1 MSSNKT
7 LTTKV
12 NLRLLFS
19 VLFALL
25 ITISTIILGIDLA
38 FADRS
43 ELGFGLQFNLTEQ
56 LSKQTFDTNL
66 GYFIS
71 QEQQAWSQSEQLLQ
85 VGLGLSFSSS
95 IWLKLGLSQSQNLVI
110 PTEESEI
117 CVESQFDHSPP
128 DKNTGL
134 SQGRCVRLK
143 GEFPNRA
150 FHSAIAYNYKPFDDL
165 SPFIELSLAINYL
178 PRGDFWTYIERS
190 SHDLTQSQ
198 WTDLNLGVK
207 IQRQELITSSNRFAI
222 GFEKRLMSRWGIRL
236 SSYFSYNFSNI
247 DPNKVSLSYGLG
259 LDLIHYQYIR
269 LL

>member
-12 NLRLLFS
+12 NLRLSFS

-25 ITISTIILGIDLA
+25 ITINTMIWRINIA

-43 ELGFGLQFNLTEQ
+43 ELGLGLQFNVTEQ

-95 IWLKLGLSQSQNLVI
+95 IWLKLGLSQSQNFVI
-110 PTEESEI
+110 PIEESEI
-117 CVESQFDHSPP
+117 CVESQFNYSSL
-128 DKNTGL
+128 DKNTGFT
-134 SQGRCVRLK
+134 QGKCVRLN
-143 GEFPNRA
+143 GEFPSRA

-165 SPFIELSLAINYL
+165 SPFIELSLAIKYL

-207 IQRQELITSSNRFAI
+207 IQRQELITGCNRVAI
-222 GFEKRLMSRWGIRL
+222 GFEKRLLSRWGVRL
-236 SSYFSYNFSNI
+236 SSYFSYGFSNV
-247 DPNKVSLSYGLG
+247 DQNNLSLTYGFG
-259 LDLIHYQYIR
+259 LDLVHYQYIR